1 MQRIRTCSQLE
12 EAVEC
17 TGILPFF
24 KSCVAGW
31 SLAESIDPAVWFTSE
46 EGPWEWKGQLAAGR
60 RCVYGKFIGG
70 KAAFVSPDCFG
81 ELMNLR
87 RGGLSFEERLDEGL
101 IPFNDK
107 RLMDYL
113 LAHPNVLSRHAKR
126 ECGLVKGFDAA
137 LTRLQ
142 MGTDVILC
150 DFRYSFDKTGKPYG
164 WGNAALDLPERW
176 FGAGFFTLPQERS
189 PEASEDCLTRRI
201 LGALP
206 GLDETALRRALRA

>member
-12 EAVEC
+12 EAVER

-24 KSCVAGW
+24 KNRVAGW
-31 SLAESIDPAVWFTSE
+31 SLAEAIDPAVWFTSE

-87 RGGLSFEERLDEGL
+87 RGGLSFEERLEEGL

-164 WGNAALDLPERW
+164 WGNAALILPEDW
-176 FGAGFFTLPQERS
+176 LGEDFMDAAAERS
-189 PEASEDCLTRRI
+189 PEESFERI
-201 LGALP
+201 VAHLKARMPGA
-206 GLDETALRRALRA
+206 DEAALRRELK